1 MQLNRLDKRSADI
14 SVRVYVI
21 KSSNTRDFFL
31 AHLPLARIF
40 QPFSVRARP
49 AKGPLPG

>member
-1 MQLNRLDKRSADI
+1 MQLNVRDKRSADI

-21 KSSNTRDFFL
+21 KSPKFFL
-31 AHLPLARIF
+31 AHLPLTRIF
-40 QPFSVRARP
+40 QPFSVRVRP